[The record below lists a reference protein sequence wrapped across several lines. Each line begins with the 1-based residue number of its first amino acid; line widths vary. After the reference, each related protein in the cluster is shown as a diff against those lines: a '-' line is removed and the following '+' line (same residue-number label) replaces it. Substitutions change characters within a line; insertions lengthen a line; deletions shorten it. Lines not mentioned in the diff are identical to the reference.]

1 MKIGIVIPTYNEAEN
16 LLKLIPALMA
26 LPLDLS
32 VLVVDDNSPD
42 GTGRLADEL
51 TRTIGKLTVLHR
63 SGKLGLASAYSQ
75 GFRYF
80 LDKRMEAIGQMDADF
95 SHDPSIL
102 VDMSK
107 RLESCDMVLGSRYVE
122 EGSVDARWSFWRR
135 TLSAWGNLY
144 ADKILGMHF
153 RDVTSG
159 YRLWGSETL
168 RNMPLSRI
176 QSNGYVFQIE
186 MVYLAHCLKYR
197 ITEIPIHFAERQNGR
212 SKMSFQILIEGVLRV
227 WQMRLFYRDI
237 QSSNQILRS
246 MRSTEDL
253 SKSQSN
259 P

>member
-16 LLKLIPALMA
+16 LPKLIRALTA

-32 VLVVDDNSPD
+32 VLVVDDDSPD

-63 SGKLGLASAYSQ
+63 SGKMGLASAYSQ

-80 LDKRMEAIGQMDADF
+80 LNKRMEAIGQMDADF
-95 SHDPSIL
+95 SHDPSTL

-107 RLESCDMVLGSRYVE
+107 RLESCDMVLGSRYIE
-122 EGSVDARWSFWRR
+122 EGSVDAHWSFWRR
-135 TLSAWGNLY
+135 TLSTCGNLY
-144 ADKILGMHF
+144 ANKILGMHF

-159 YRLWGSETL
+159 YRLWRSEAL

-186 MVYLAHCLKYR
+186 MAYLAHCLNYR

-227 WQMRLFYRDI
+227 WQMRWIYRDI
-237 QSSNQILRS
+237 RSSNQILRS
-246 MRSTEDL
+246 MRAREDL
-253 SKSQSN
+253 SKSRSN

>member
-1 MKIGIVIPTYNEAEN
+1 MFGISLKIGIVIPTYNEAEN
-16 LLKLIPALMA
+16 LPKLIPALMA

-32 VLVVDDNSPD
+32 VLVVDDDSPD

-51 TRTIGKLTVLHR
+51 TRTIGKLTVVHR

-80 LDKRMEAIGQMDADF
+80 LNKRMEAIGQIDADF
-95 SHDPSIL
+95 SHDPSML
-102 VDMSK
+102 VGMSK

-122 EGSVDARWSFWRR
+122 SGSVDAHWSSWRR

-144 ADKILGMHF
+144 ADKILGLPF

-159 YRLWGSETL
+159 YRLWRSETL
-168 RNMPLSRI
+168 RNMPLDRI

-186 MVYLAHCLKYR
+186 MAYLAHYLNYR

-212 SKMSFQILIEGVLRV
+212 SKMSVQILIEGV
-227 WQMRLFYRDI
+227 
-237 QSSNQILRS
+237 
-246 MRSTEDL
+246 
-253 SKSQSN
+253 
-259 P
+259 